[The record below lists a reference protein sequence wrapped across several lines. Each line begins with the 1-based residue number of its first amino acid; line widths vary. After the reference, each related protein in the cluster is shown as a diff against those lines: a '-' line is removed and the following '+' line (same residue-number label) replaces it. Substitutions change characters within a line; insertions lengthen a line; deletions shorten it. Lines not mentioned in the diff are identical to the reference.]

1 MKLFKIAFVVL
12 IHLAFVLKPQE
23 LSKSACG
30 AYYEG
35 ITYYKFLDPTIID
48 QPANK
53 PFFFTFERLY
63 DYEWSEESGQ
73 TKDNLSEWKTYF
85 NGQPS
90 TKDLKKLIYKAS
102 VTETNKIKGYVQGTN
117 PALNPK
123 WRTNSAVTY
132 LKGKRATDVLTY
144 LVFAKQCEPFVTAQ
158 DYRWDTPSAKNLES
172 MQDLIIKGT
181 AAYRATSNSFLKMR
195 YGYQLVRLAH
205 YAQKY
210 QQAVTLYDQLVKPLE
225 GQSNSLIKYWA
236 MAHKAGALM
245 LSNQKAAG
253 ARLFAVVFD
262 NCPSRRV
269 QAYASF
275 KVISNAEFQQ
285 VLASCKNSR
294 EVATVYTLR
303 GLKPYANSI
312 EEMQN
317 IYKVAPRSSY
327 LSLLLAREINKL
339 ESNLLSSDL
348 SKNLAFY
355 QKFEGFPK
363 KEAIKYL
370 GELQAFVAKTLKDRK
385 VKDIDLWRLADCYLY
400 YVAGKPAIALRK
412 LNALSA
418 KGPKMQHQVQVFKLA
433 MQLAQLKKIDKAAET
448 SLYKQV
454 QLLGHKHLMDYLKN
468 VYRRKL
474 YAQGDIGKAYL
485 CTTDSYSFPIKLEMN
500 ILDNLIAWEKRTS
513 NKTPFELSL
522 NSNIKRWYGIKAT
535 MYFKQD
541 KLEDAIK
548 YYKLAGSS
556 VKLRANPKH
565 FEIAGKYGHR
575 RPVINKYTRQSLAE
589 EMVRLKKRL
598 KSEDPTIAFE
608 LGNIYY
614 NISWFGNTWDALEN
628 SRSTTGASYYW
639 YEVSNGKRTKLPRKF
654 NMSYALSN
662 FNKAIAWAHRKGNKE
677 LAAKAAYMAAKCE
690 RMAYEAS
697 KDYRY
702 NKAMPEKY
710 FSNFKLL
717 RQQYSNT
724 QYYKEII
731 KECQYYNNFLN
742 R

>member
-30 AYYEG
+30 GVYEG
-35 ITYYKFLDPTIID
+35 ITYYNFLDPAIIN

-63 DYEWSEESGQ
+63 DYEWSEESGKI
-73 TKDNLSEWKTYF
+73 KDNLSEWKNYF
-85 NGQPS
+85 NNQPS
-90 TKDLKKLIYKAS
+90 TQDLKKLVYKAS
-102 VTETNKIKGYVQGTN
+102 VAETNKIKGYVQGTN
-117 PALNPK
+117 PALNPQ

-132 LKGKRATDVLTY
+132 LKGKRATDVVDY
-144 LVFAKQCEPFVTAQ
+144 LVFAKKCEPFVTAQ
-158 DYRWDTPSAKNLES
+158 DYRWDAPSTKDLTG
-172 MQDLIIKGT
+172 MQDLIIQGT
-181 AAYRATSNSFLKMR
+181 AAYRATSNVFLKMR

-210 QQAVTLYDQLVKPLE
+210 SQAIALYDQLVKPLE
-225 GQSNSLIKYWA
+225 GQSNALIKYWA

-275 KVISNAEFQQ
+275 KVISNAEFQKT
-285 VLASCKNSR
+285 LALCKNNR
-294 EVATVYTLR
+294 EVATVYALR
-303 GLKPYANSI
+303 GLKPYANAI

-317 IYKVAPRSSY
+317 IYKVAPGSSY

-355 QKFEGFPK
+355 QKFEGYPK
-363 KEAIKYL
+363 QEAVKYL
-370 GELQAFVAKTLKDRK
+370 KELQAFIAKSLQERK
-385 VKDIDLWRLADCYLY
+385 VKELELWQLATCYLE
-400 YVAGKPAIALRK
+400 YVAGKPAAALRK
-412 LNALSA
+412 LNALTA
-418 KGPKMQHQVQVFKLA
+418 KGKKMQRQVQVFKLA
-433 MQLAQLKKIDKAAET
+433 MKLAQVKKIDKEAET
-448 SLYKQV
+448 NLYQQV
-454 QLLGHKHLMDYLKN
+454 RLLGHKHLMDYMKN
-468 VYRRKL
+468 VYRRRL

-485 CTTDSYSFPIKLEMN
+485 CNTDSYSFPIKLEMK
-500 ILDNLIAWEKRTS
+500 ILDNLIAWEKRTT

-522 NSNIKRWYGIKAT
+522 NSDIKRWYGIKAT

-541 KLEDAIK
+541 KLKDAIQ

-556 VKLRANPKH
+556 VKLKANPK
-565 FEIAGKYGHR
+565 FFKIAGNYGHR

-589 EMVRLKKRL
+589 EMLRLKNQL
-598 KSEDPTIAFE
+598 KNEDPKIAFE

-614 NISWFGNTWDALEN
+614 NITWFGNTWDALEN
-628 SRSTTGASYYW
+628 YRSSSLGYYRY
-639 YEVSNGKRTKLPRKF
+639 YEAKSAKTPRKY
-654 NMSYALSN
+654 NMTYPLGY
-662 FNKAIAWAHRKGNKE
+662 FNKAIAWAHQKGDKE

-690 RMAYEAS
+690 RRAYEAS
-697 KDYRY
+697 KGYSY
-702 NKAMPEKY
+702 KKATPEKY
-710 FSNFKLL
+710 LSNFKLL
-717 RQQYSNT
+717 RQQYAKT
-724 QYYKEII
+724 QYYQEII